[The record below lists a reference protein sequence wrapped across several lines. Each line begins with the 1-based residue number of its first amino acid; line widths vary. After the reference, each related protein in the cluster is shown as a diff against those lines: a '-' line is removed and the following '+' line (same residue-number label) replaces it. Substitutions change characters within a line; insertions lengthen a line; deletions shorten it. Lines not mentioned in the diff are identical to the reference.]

1 MAKITLDTITSSY
14 SATSLFQ
21 SNFTAIE
28 DELNDKV
35 LYRDNPTG
43 EANQMENDLDMNS
56 NDILN
61 VDTINTDMLRLGG
74 VLVTQGESVIQ
85 NTFTETEFTNAATQ
99 DTFSVT
105 YTVGFIVVVL
115 NGVELAEADFT
126 ATNGTSV
133 VLAAPLASA
142 NDILKIRAFGTFAVA
157 DNLAKSQNLAD
168 VQSASVSRTN
178 LDVYSTTETDTEITT
193 AIAAVRQN
201 KNKNLLINGDFSV
214 NQRAV
219 SGTVVLTSG
228 EYGHDRFKAGSG
240 GCTYTFATSAGVT
253 TLTITA
259 GTLQQVVE
267 ATDIPASDV
276 ILSWTGTA
284 QGRIDAGAYGDTGL
298 VTDTTTGGTNFTVEF
313 DTGTLSNVQLE
324 FGDTATD
331 FEFVNPAEQLAR
343 CQRYFERLGSEF
355 SEEFTFSTGPALNTT
370 AVWFAIYYTPKRAQP
385 SLTASGTASGLRGGG
400 SAAGTITGFSD
411 ITTKAT
417 RGTWTRDSGT
427 HAATDFFLIRTDATT
442 SDYVDIDAE
451 L

>member
-14 SATSLFQ
+14 AATSLFQ

-115 NGVELAEADFT
+115 NGVELAAADFT

-201 KNKNLLINGDFSV
+201 KNKNLLINGDFSIW
-214 NQRAV
+214 QRGVGPFSTAEYT
-219 SGTVVLTSG
+219 SDRWFYNTSGSTGTV
-228 EYGHDRFKAGSG
+228 DQ
-240 GCTYTFATSAGVT
+240 ATHTLGQTDVPGNPRHYLEFDVT
-253 TLTITA
+253 TSNDFASVFQRIEDVELTA
-259 GTLQQVVE
+259 GREITLVLCE
-267 ATDIPASDV
+267 
-276 ILSWTGTA
+276 
-284 QGRIDAGAYGDTGL
+284 
-298 VTDTTTGGTNFTVEF
+298 
-313 DTGTLSNVQLE
+313 
-324 FGDTATD
+324 
-331 FEFVNPAEQLAR
+331 R
-343 CQRYFERLGSEF
+343 C
-355 SEEFTFSTGPALNTT
+355 
-370 AVWFAIYYTPKRAQP
+370 
-385 SLTASGTASGLRGGG
+385 
-400 SAAGTITGFSD
+400 
-411 ITTKAT
+411 
-417 RGTWTRDSGT
+417 
-427 HAATDFFLIRTDATT
+427 
-442 SDYVDIDAE
+442 
-451 L
+451 